1 MISSQIHIGPLT
13 LSVVSIILLLS
24 ALGSSLIIFIRFRKT
39 YSGKIFFDKLSTSVI
54 IAFAGWKLFPLFTS
68 LRYIKSPLS
77 LLYISGGVPGMIF
90 GLTAA
95 AVYLVAVFT
104 YKNSLRKELL
114 RILGIFSIIFLLFS
128 IAIFAFYG
136 IFPEKRT
143 EKAPDFTAAD
153 MNGSEISLSGYRG
166 KTVIL
171 NFWATWCPPCK
182 AEIPELINFEKNI
195 SGKNAVLIG
204 INADS
209 GGNSKDS
216 VKEYIREKGINY
228 PVIPDPGGRISN
240 LYGIKTLP
248 STIVISGDGKIV
260 LRHTGAVST
269 NWLESQL
276 PDKRKLLK

>member
-1 MISSQIHIGPLT
+1 MINSQIHIGPAT

-24 ALGSSLIIFIRFRKT
+24 ALGSSLVVFVKFRKT

-54 IAFAGWKLFPLFTS
+54 IAFVGWKLFPLFTS

-77 LLYISGGVPGMIF
+77 LLYISGGIPGMVF
-90 GLTAA
+90 GLSAA
-95 AVYLVAVFT
+95 AVYLVAAFT

-114 RILGIFSIIFLLFS
+114 RILGMFSIIFLLSSMAMFV
-128 IAIFAFYG
+128 FYG
-136 IFPEKRT
+136 IFWEKQT
-143 EKAPDFTAAD
+143 EKAPVFTAYD
-153 MNGSEISLSGYRG
+153 INGNKISLASYKG

-182 AEIPELINFEKNI
+182 AEIPELIDFEKKL
-195 SGKNAVLIG
+195 SGKNTVLIG

-209 GGNSKDS
+209 GENSKDT
-216 VKEYIREKGINY
+216 VKKYIREKGINY
-228 PVIPDPGGRISN
+228 PVIPDSGGRISN

-248 STIVISGDGKIV
+248 STIVISEDGKIV
-260 LRHTGAVST
+260 LRHTGAVSA